1 MRENKKIIVGGVL
14 LIAIVLVAVGFAA
27 IGSKTLTISGNTTA
41 TPNSANFSV
50 KFTGTPTTGGQG
62 KTTAT
67 ISTTE
72 PLKGTMT
79 VTGLNAKG
87 NKATATFTVS
97 NTSADL
103 SAGLTASATVSN
115 TEYFKVT
122 PTIALATVA
131 KGGTTTVTVTVEL
144 IKTPIDGD
152 KTGTVTV
159 TLTATPK
166 QPA

>member
-1 MRENKKIIVGGVL
+1 MKKDTKKIVGV
-14 LIAIVLVAVGFAA
+14 VLVVAILLVAIGYAA
-27 IGSKTLTISGNTTA
+27 IGTKTLTINGSATA
-41 TPNSANFSV
+41 STNDSNFVV
-50 KFTGTPTTGGQG
+50 KFTGTPTTGGAG
-62 KTTAT
+62 TTTAS

-103 SAGLTASATVSN
+103 SAGLTAKATVSN

-122 PTIALATVA
+122 PTIASATVA

>member
-1 MRENKKIIVGGVL
+1 MKKDTKKIVGV
-14 LIAIVLVAVGFAA
+14 VLVVAILLVAIGYAA
-27 IGSKTLTISGNTTA
+27 IGTKTLNINGSATA
-41 TPNSANFSV
+41 STNASNFVV

-122 PTIALATVA
+122 PTIASATVA